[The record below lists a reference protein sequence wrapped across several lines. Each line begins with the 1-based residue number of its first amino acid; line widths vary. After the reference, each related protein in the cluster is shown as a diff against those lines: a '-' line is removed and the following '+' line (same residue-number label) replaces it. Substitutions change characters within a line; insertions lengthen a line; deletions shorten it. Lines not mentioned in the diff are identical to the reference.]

1 MLSLY
6 INSGTNTGKSGI
18 KPRVHTNEERH
29 MKLRKLLPL
38 VAAIA
43 LGGCADMANMAGYNT
58 QTLNAKA
65 AQGYQQILGEAQS
78 ENALD
83 TNSQTAR
90 RVHNVFNRMVPAAN
104 ANNGTG
110 VPFNWE
116 MNVIRSDEL
125 NAWAMP
131 GGKMAVYSGL
141 VEKLNLTDDEL
152 AAVIGHEMTHAL
164 REHSKA
170 QMGQELITGLG
181 MQIGGSLL
189 ANNTN
194 IDPGML
200 QAGSALLSEYG
211 ISKPFSRQHETEAD
225 IGGLMLMAQAGYNPQ
240 AAPSVW
246 QKMAQAGGGSG
257 MPSFLSTHPSGAD
270 RIQVLQQH
278 LPEAMAIYQGGGRA
292 NAAPMPAPQAAP
304 AAPQSGW
311 VPQNPGVGIPAAQ
324 WMR

>member
-1 MLSLY
+1 MRKKTLLCL
-6 INSGTNTGKSGI
+6 T
-18 KPRVHTNEERH
+18 
-29 MKLRKLLPL
+29 LR
-38 VAAIA
+38 A
-43 LGGCADMANMAGYNT
+43 LGGCADGANMAGYDSRTIN
-58 QTLNAKA
+58 LKA
-65 AQGYQQILGEAQS
+65 AEGYQQILGEAQS
-78 ENALD
+78 QNALD
-83 TNSQTAR
+83 TRSPTAQ
-90 RVHNVFNRMVPAAN
+90 RVHNIFNRMVPAAN
-104 ANNGTG
+104 ANNRTG

-116 MNVIRSDEL
+116 MHVIRSDEL

-170 QMGQELITGLG
+170 QVGQQLLTGIG
-181 MQIGGSLL
+181 MQLGGSLL
-189 ANNTN
+189 AKNSS
-194 IDPGML
+194 IDPQTL
-200 QAGSALLSEYG
+200 QTGGALLSEYG

-225 IGGLMLMAQAGYNPQ
+225 IGGLMLMASAGYNPQ
-240 AAPSVW
+240 AALSVW
-246 QKMAQAGGGSG
+246 QKMAQAGSSG

-270 RIQVLQQH
+270 RIQVLQQY

-311 VPQNPGVGIPAAQ
+311 VPQNPGVGMPAAQ

>member
-1 MLSLY
+1 M
-6 INSGTNTGKSGI
+6 
-18 KPRVHTNEERH
+18 
-29 MKLRKLLPL
+29 RKKTLLCL
-38 VAAIA
+38 TLLA
-43 LGGCADMANMAGYNT
+43 LGGCADVANMAGYDSRTIN
-58 QTLNAKA
+58 LKA
-65 AQGYQQILGEAQS
+65 AEGYQQILGEAQS
-78 ENALD
+78 QNALD
-83 TNSQTAR
+83 NRSPTAQ
-90 RVHNVFNRMVPAAN
+90 RVHNIFNRMVPAAN
-104 ANNGTG
+104 ANNRTG

-116 MNVIRSDEL
+116 MHVIRSDEL

-225 IGGLMLMAQAGYNPQ
+225 IGGLMLMASAGYNPQ
-240 AAPSVW
+240 AALSVW
-246 QKMAQAGGGSG
+246 QKMAQAGSSG

-270 RIQVLQQH
+270 RIQVLQQY
-278 LPEAMAIYQGGGRA
+278 LPEAMAIYQGSGRA

-304 AAPQSGW
+304 AAPQSNW
-311 VPQNPGVGIPAAQ
+311 VPQNPGVGMPAAQ

>member
-1 MLSLY
+1 M
-6 INSGTNTGKSGI
+6 
-18 KPRVHTNEERH
+18 
-29 MKLRKLLPL
+29 RKKTLLCL
-38 VAAIA
+38 TLLA
-43 LGGCADMANMAGYNT
+43 LGGCADVANMAGYDSRTIN
-58 QTLNAKA
+58 LKA
-65 AQGYQQILGEAQS
+65 AEGYQQILGEAQS
-78 ENALD
+78 QNALD
-83 TNSQTAR
+83 ARSPTAQ
-90 RVHNVFNRMVPAAN
+90 RVHNIFNRMVPAAN
-104 ANNGTG
+104 ANNRTG

-116 MNVIRSDEL
+116 MHVIRSDEL

-170 QMGQELITGLG
+170 QVGQQLLTGIG
-181 MQIGGSLL
+181 MQLGGSLL
-189 ANNTN
+189 AKNSS
-194 IDPGML
+194 IDPQTL
-200 QAGSALLSEYG
+200 QTGGALLSEYG

-278 LPEAMAIYQGGGRA
+278 LPEAMAIYQGGGRS

-304 AAPQSGW
+304 AAPQSNW
-311 VPQNPGVGIPAAQ
+311 VPQNPGVGMPAAQ

>member
-1 MLSLY
+1 M
-6 INSGTNTGKSGI
+6 
-18 KPRVHTNEERH
+18 
-29 MKLRKLLPL
+29 RKKTLLCL
-38 VAAIA
+38 TLLA
-43 LGGCADMANMAGYNT
+43 LGGCADVANMAGYDSRTIN
-58 QTLNAKA
+58 LKA
-65 AQGYQQILGEAQS
+65 AEGYQQILGEAQS
-78 ENALD
+78 QNALD
-83 TNSQTAR
+83 TRSPTAQ
-90 RVHNVFNRMVPAAN
+90 RVHNIFNRMVPAAN
-104 ANNGTG
+104 ANNRTG

-116 MNVIRSDEL
+116 MHVIRSDEL

-170 QMGQELITGLG
+170 QVGQQLLTGIG
-181 MQIGGSLL
+181 MQLGGSLL
-189 ANNTN
+189 AKNSS
-194 IDPGML
+194 IDPQTL
-200 QAGSALLSEYG
+200 QTGGALLSEYG

-270 RIQVLQQH
+270 RIQVLQQYM
-278 LPEAMAIYQGGGRA
+278 PEAMAIYQQSGGRA
-292 NAAPMPAPQAAP
+292 PAPAPQANPAPQPQPVAP
-304 AAPQSGW
+304 AAQPGGNW
-311 VPQNPGVGIPAAQ
+311 VPQNPGVGMPVEQWTKPQAPAASASKKAVKKTGKK
-324 WMR
+324 R

>member
-1 MLSLY
+1 MNPKKFTILALF
-6 INSGTNTGKSGI
+6 
-18 KPRVHTNEERH
+18 
-29 MKLRKLLPL
+29 
-38 VAAIA
+38 A
-43 LGGCADMANMAGYNT
+43 LGGCADVANMAGYDS
-58 QTLNAKA
+58 QTLNLKA
-65 AQGYQQILGEAQS
+65 AEGYQQVLSEARS

-83 TNSQTAR
+83 TRSQTAQ

-104 ANNGTG
+104 ANNRTG
-110 VPFNWE
+110 IPFQWE

-170 QMGQELITGLG
+170 QVGQQLLTGIG
-181 MQIGGSLL
+181 MQLGGSLL
-189 ANNTN
+189 AQNSN
-194 IDPGML
+194 IDPQTL
-200 QAGSALLSEYG
+200 QTGGALLSEYG

-225 IGGLMLMAQAGYNPQ
+225 IGGLMLMAAAGYNPQ
-240 AAPSVW
+240 AALSVW
-246 QKMAQAGGGSG
+246 QKMEQAGSSG

-278 LPEAMAIYQGGGRA
+278 MPEAMALYQQSGGRA
-292 NAAPMPAPQAAP
+292 PAGNTGCATRCRRATTRQLGTAKPWRGDA
-304 AAPQSGW
+304 
-311 VPQNPGVGIPAAQ
+311 
-324 WMR
+324 R